1 MPRRLGTALGLC
13 ASAGALCALVLAA
26 TVPGSDAALP
36 VPSSSGAA
44 TTTTSATTSTTT
56 TGPAGPR
63 LAFVDPKKAK
73 TKTPIKHVVVIF
85 QENVSYDHYF
95 GTYPK
100 ATNKGGGTKFK
111 AKKDTPTNDNLV
123 TSKRLKKNP
132 NLYKPFRLGPDQAV
146 TCDQNHSYT
155 PEQKAHNLGA
165 MDQFVQNVS
174 VDTCSGL
181 FGAPGLTMGYY
192 DGNTVTGLWNYA
204 QNFALSDSF
213 FSSNFGPS
221 TPGAINLASG
231 NTHGFVEVDP
241 YTGAQLPPSGI
252 LVDPDPVS
260 GVGTMIGDPQP
271 AFDDCSANNHTA
283 TNHLVRAT
291 GRNVGDLLNAKG
303 VTWGWFQGGFAPTTP
318 SVNGSYAVCGATHP
332 NVGGASV
339 VDYIPHHNPFAY
351 YASTANPHHL
361 PPSSI
366 QAVGR
371 TDQANHNYDLSV
383 FEQAVKAK
391 KLPSV
396 SFVKA
401 GAYQDGHAGYS
412 DPIDEQ
418 HFLVDQINLIQK
430 SKYWK
435 DTAIVVA
442 YDDSDGWYDHR
453 APKTTNGSNN
463 ASIDTPLCT
472 GTPVAGGYNGRCGP
486 GPRLPLLVISPYARA
501 NFVDHHAT
509 EQASILRFIEDNWKV
524 GRIGDFSF
532 DTRGASIKHM
542 FNFKQLRT
550 IQLLLKPNGAVKK
563 VRGQ

>member
-1 MPRRLGTALGLC
+1 MPRRLGAVLGLS
-13 ASAGALCALVLAA
+13 ASAGALSALVLAA
-26 TVPGSDAALP
+26 TVPGSDAAP
-36 VPSSSGAA
+36 RVPSSSSAGAA
-44 TTTTSATTSTTT
+44 GAAAALTS
-56 TGPAGPR
+56 GPAAPR
-63 LAFVDPKKAK
+63 TAYVNPKKAK

-85 QENVSYDHYF
+85 DENVSYDHYF

-100 ATNKGGGTKFK
+100 ATNQGGTKFK
-111 AKKDTPTNDNLV
+111 AKKGTPTNDNLV
-123 TSKRLKKNP
+123 TSKNLKTNP
-132 NLYKPFRLGPDQAV
+132 NLYKPFRLGPDQAL
-146 TCDQNHSYT
+146 TCDQNHNYT
-155 PEQKAHNLGA
+155 AEQKAHNLGA

-181 FGAPGLTMGYY
+181 FGAPGLTMGYF
-192 DGNTVTGLWNYA
+192 DGNSVTGLWNYA

-213 FSSNFGPS
+213 YSSNFGPS
-221 TPGAINLASG
+221 TPGAINLVSG
-231 NTHGFVEVDP
+231 NTHGFTQADAN
-241 YTGAQLPPSGI
+241 TGAQVNPPPG
-252 LVDPDPVS
+252 LVSADAN
-260 GVGTMIGDPQP
+260 GVGSMIGDPQP
-271 AFDDCSANNHTA
+271 FYDDCSSHAAGNALTKG
-283 TNHLVRAT
+283 T
-291 GRNVGDLLNAKG
+291 GRNIGDLLNAKG

-318 SVNGSYAVCGATHP
+318 STGGSLAVCGTAHT
-332 NVGGASV
+332 NVGGNSV
-339 VDYIPHHNPFAY
+339 VDYIPHHNPFSY

-366 QAVGR
+366 SAVGK

-383 FEQAVKAK
+383 FAQAVKAK

-396 SFVKA
+396 SFLKA

-442 YDDSDGWYDHR
+442 YDDSDGWYDHS
-453 APKTTNGSNN
+453 APTTTNGSTN
-463 ASIDTPLCT
+463 ASIDTALCT

-501 NFVDHHAT
+501 NFVDHHTT

-532 DTRGASIKHM
+532 DTRGGSIKHM
-542 FNFKQLRT
+542 FNFKKLRT

-563 VRGQ
+563 LRGQ

>member
-1 MPRRLGTALGLC
+1 MSRRLGTALGAC
-13 ASAGALCALVLAA
+13 ACAGALGALVLAT
-26 TVPGSDAALP
+26 TVPGSNAAP
-36 VPSSSGAA
+36 RVAPSSSAR
-44 TTTTSATTSTTT
+44 STPAV
-56 TGPAGPR
+56 PAGPTAPR
-63 LAFVDPKKAK
+63 LAYVDPKRAK

-85 QENVSYDHYF
+85 DENISYDHYF

-100 ATNKGGGTKFK
+100 ATNDDGTRFK
-111 AKKDTPTNDNLV
+111 AKAGTPTNDNLV
-123 TSKRLKKNP
+123 TSKNLKKNP
-132 NLYKPFRLGPDQAV
+132 NLYKPFRLGPDQAL
-146 TCDQNHSYT
+146 TCDQNHTYT
-155 PEQKAHNLGA
+155 AEQKAHDLGA

-174 VDTCSGL
+174 VDTCGGL
-181 FGAPGLTMGYY
+181 FGAPGLTMGYF

-204 QNFALSDSF
+204 QNFAMSDSF
-213 FSSNFGPS
+213 FNSNFGPS
-221 TPGAINLASG
+221 SPGAINLVSG
-231 NTHGFVEVDP
+231 NTHGFVEVDA
-241 YTGAQLPPSGI
+241 YTGAQLPPSGAV
-252 LVDPDPVS
+252 VDPDPVS
-260 GVGTMIGDPQP
+260 GAGTMTGDPQP

-291 GRNVGDLLNAKG
+291 GRNIGDLLNAKG

-318 SVNGSYAVCGATHP
+318 SANGSYASCGATHA
-332 NVGGASV
+332 NIGGSSV
-339 VDYIPHHNPFAY
+339 VDYIPHHNPFSY
-351 YASTANPHHL
+351 YATTANPHHL

-366 QAVGR
+366 GAVGK

-383 FEQAVKAK
+383 FAQAVQAD

-396 SFVKA
+396 SFLKA
-401 GAYQDGHAGYS
+401 SAYQDGHAGYS

-442 YDDSDGWYDHR
+442 YDDSDGWYDHK

-463 ASIDTPLCT
+463 AGVDTALCS

-486 GPRLPLLVISPYARA
+486 GPRLPMLVISPYARA

-532 DTRGASIKHM
+532 DTRGASIKHL
-542 FNFKQLRT
+542 FDFKQLRT
-550 IQLLLKPNGAVKK
+550 IQLLLKQNGAVKK
-563 VRGQ
+563 VKGK